1 MWLEPQ
7 NSNKENSYS
16 NISDN
21 TTNIAITYIILNIL
35 NYIDEFI
42 AYKNKLLIKAYKK
55 TNILY
60 SYIKELIIVLIQ
72 TKLVTRPSLRSYY
85 ITIDP

>member
-1 MWLEPQ
+1 MLCHRFHLLSACARP
-7 NSNKENSYS
+7 
-16 NISDN
+16 
-21 TTNIAITYIILNIL
+21 L
-35 NYIDEFI
+35 NYTDEFI

-55 TNILY
+55 INILY

-72 TKLVTRPSLRSYY
+72 VKLATRPPLRLYY